1 MSFIDV
7 FEKDWNM
14 LKKALKK
21 EGIEIEIYINLIFIK
36 LTDELAK
43 IEEIKSIQN
52 LIQIECFIENIIESY

>member
-36 LTDELAK
+36 LTDELTK